1 MKKQNTVV
9 TSSLAVVGLFLSTG
23 SIAASPFDEGPS
35 DSSIKECVA
44 QIADQANYDDA
55 AGVRHEVATK
65 ERKVSGHLL
74 MIDTKVYDQINGEV
88 VREYAATCVVGRN
101 GNQLSFKIK
110 QIDTEV

>member
-1 MKKQNTVV
+1 MQKQNTVV
-9 TSSLAVVGLFLSTG
+9 ASSLAVVGLFLFTG

-35 DSSIKECVA
+35 DSSVKACVA
-44 QIADQANYDDA
+44 QIAEQANYDDA
-55 AGVRHEVATK
+55 AGVRHEVVTK
-65 ERKVSGHLL
+65 ERRISGHLM

-88 VREYAATCVVGRN
+88 VREYATTCVVGHN